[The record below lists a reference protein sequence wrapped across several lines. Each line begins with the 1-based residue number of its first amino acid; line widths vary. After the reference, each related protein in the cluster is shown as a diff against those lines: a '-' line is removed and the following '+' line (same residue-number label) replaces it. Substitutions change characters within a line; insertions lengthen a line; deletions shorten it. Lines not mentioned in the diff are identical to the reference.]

1 MNNQQRAQMYDDLLR
16 ENDFL
21 ARKISKLKSEYAPNI
36 PAHVQVE
43 INESERKIANLVL
56 KLENLFR

>member
-1 MNNQQRAQMYDDLLR
+1 MNNQQKAQMYDDLLR
-16 ENDFL
+16 ENDFH

-36 PAHVQVE
+36 PEHIQAE
-43 INESERKIANLVL
+43 INVSERKISELVF